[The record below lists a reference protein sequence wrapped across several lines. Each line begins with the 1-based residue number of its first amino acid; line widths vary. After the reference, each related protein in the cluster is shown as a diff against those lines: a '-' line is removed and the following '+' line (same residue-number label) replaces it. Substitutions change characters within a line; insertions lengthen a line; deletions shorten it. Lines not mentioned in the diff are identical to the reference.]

1 MRRMPLATI
10 AILFSLNSP
19 HAFTH
24 MPPKAKETL
33 RGLPGV
39 AVVIEPL
46 HPTTERDGLTQHQ
59 LQTEVE
65 QQLKTAGI
73 RVLTHEEWKNTPGAL
88 YLYVDVAA
96 LRKSYGYTRTPLR
109 CVSISL

>member
-1 MRRMPLATI
+1 
-10 AILFSLNSP
+10 
-19 HAFTH
+19 

-65 QQLKTAGI
+65 QQLKNAGI
-73 RVLTHEEWKNTPGAL
+73 RVLTQEEWKKTPGAP
-88 YLYVDVAA
+88 YLVCQRCCSEEE
-96 LRKSYGYTRTPLR
+96 LRFIRVRY
-109 CVSISL
+109 